1 MDLLTGNHLLRK
13 RSDEQLALMKEFAL
27 AINKAEN
34 DETLSD
40 RDKELIKTMS
50 EMFHDG
56 IEDMCEQLNI
66 DKSIIG
72 KL

>member
-1 MDLLTGNHLLRK
+1 
-13 RSDEQLALMKEFAL
+13 MKEFAL